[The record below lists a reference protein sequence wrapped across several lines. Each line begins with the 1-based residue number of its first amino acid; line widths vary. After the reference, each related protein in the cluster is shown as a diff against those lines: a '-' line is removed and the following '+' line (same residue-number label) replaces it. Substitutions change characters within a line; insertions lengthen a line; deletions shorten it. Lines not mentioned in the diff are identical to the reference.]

1 MLDNMS
7 KQCDMRVDRLSGGM
21 IRYDITVYIP
31 SAGLDLLFKRG
42 GWEAAVGDGSDDG
55 GEATAEYHHV
65 CRLHQ
70 RRPPRVAPVAAAAA
84 AAFQRASR
92 RRGSWRPD
100 AMGQGPGYIQLWDSS
115 RPSSRPKTFISS
127 FLSLVKTQVFC
138 VGARLK
144 MDKHKAWNNKS
155 VMLLNWQGQ

>member
-65 CRLHQ
+65 CRLH
-70 RRPPRVAPVAAAAA
+70 RSRPPRVAPAPATGA
-84 AAFQRASR
+84 AAFQRASSAAPGVLASGCH
-92 RRGSWRPD
+92 GSE
-100 AMGQGPGYIQLWDSS
+100 S
-115 RPSSRPKTFISS
+115 RSEAEGAALVEGCENPAKAPVFISVTIFSTLGLKQTFISS
-127 FLSLVKTQVFC
+127 
-138 VGARLK
+138 
-144 MDKHKAWNNKS
+144 
-155 VMLLNWQGQ
+155 